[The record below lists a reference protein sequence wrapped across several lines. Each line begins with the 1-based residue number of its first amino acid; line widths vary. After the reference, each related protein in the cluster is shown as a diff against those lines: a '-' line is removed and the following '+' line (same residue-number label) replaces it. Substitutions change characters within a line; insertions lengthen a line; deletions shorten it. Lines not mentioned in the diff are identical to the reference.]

1 MPPDCSYPLRGGVPD
16 SFPMTTFG
24 VYPDPRLL
32 LDMFNFPKLVE
43 NYRFFATYFG
53 GLLFSALHII
63 PRLEQPKGSCC
74 SYRATYS
81 YFSCTPSGGGF
92 LYNDLLVDALLQF
105 AHMRDDSNESM
116 TFAQRIEYSYGL
128 LERFLIQ

>member
-1 MPPDCSYPLRGGVPD
+1 
-16 SFPMTTFG
+16 MTTFG

-43 NYRFFATYFG
+43 NYRFFATYFR
-53 GLLFSALHII
+53 GLLFSAIHII

-128 LERFLIQ
+128 LVLFLMH